1 MHIVVTGG
9 SGKLG
14 GAVVERLLDSGHQVT
29 NVDAR
34 PAPGSGAR
42 FLRVDLTDYGQ
53 VVEALTGIDDAYDAV
68 DAVVHLAAVPAPGLI
83 PNAATFANN
92 VPSTFHV
99 FQAAKLAGI
108 RKVVWASSET
118 VLGLPFDLPP
128 GVRAGRR
135 GRRQTQLD
143 LLARQARRGDDG
155 RAVLPLGPGPVDGRA
170 AVLQR
175 DARRD
180 YADFAGYTAD
190 KRRFNL
196 WSYIDARD
204 AAQAVSWR
212 WLQAARVEVF
222 VIASPDV
229 VPHVA
234 GSRRCL
240 PTVRLGAGHP
250 RARRARAPL
259 DIDKAGGLL
268 GYNPR
273 TAGGTASE
281 RSLSDPAGGHAR
293 MRSTGSHGLRTT
305 RQHRPRRLG
314 ARPRYA

>member
-14 GAVVERLLDSGHQVT
+14 GAVVERLLASGHQVT

-128 GVRAGRR
+128 AYV
-135 GRRQTQLD
+135 
-143 LLARQARRGDDG
+143 
-155 RAVLPLGPGPVDGRA
+155 PVDEAVAEPNSTYSLGKLVEETMA
-170 AVLQR
+170 AQFCRWDPDLSMVGLR
-175 DARRD
+175 FSNVMLVED

-190 KRRFNL
+190 QRRFNL

-204 AAQAVSWR
+204 AAQAVE
-212 WLQAARVEVF
+212 LALAYEPHGVEVF

-229 VPHVA
+229 VPHVPVA
-234 GSRRCL
+234 QLLADRFGE
-240 PTVRLGAGHP
+240 VRQTRELGEYES
-250 RARRARAPL
+250 PL
-259 DIDKAGGLL
+259 SIDKARALL
-268 GYNPR
+268 GY
-273 TAGGTASE
+273 
-281 RSLSDPAGGHAR
+281 DP
-293 MRSTGSHGLRTT
+293 
-305 RQHRPRRLG
+305 QHSWRDHV
-314 ARPRYA
+314 

>member
-14 GAVVERLLDSGHQVT
+14 GAVVERLLASGHQVT

-128 GVRAGRR
+128 AYV
-135 GRRQTQLD
+135 
-143 LLARQARRGDDG
+143 
-155 RAVLPLGPGPVDGRA
+155 PVDEAVAEPNSTYSLGKLVEETMA
-170 AVLQR
+170 AQFCRWDPDLSMVGLR
-175 DARRD
+175 FSNVMLEED

-190 KRRFNL
+190 QRRFNL

-204 AAQAVSWR
+204 AAQAVE
-212 WLQAARVEVF
+212 LALAYEPHGVEVF

-229 VPHVA
+229 VPHVPVA
-234 GSRRCL
+234 QLLADRFGGE
-240 PTVRLGAGHP
+240 VRHTRELGEYES
-250 RARRARAPL
+250 PL
-259 DIDKAGGLL
+259 SIDKARALL
-268 GYNPR
+268 GY
-273 TAGGTASE
+273 
-281 RSLSDPAGGHAR
+281 DP
-293 MRSTGSHGLRTT
+293 
-305 RQHRPRRLG
+305 QHSWRDHV
-314 ARPRYA
+314 

>member
-14 GAVVERLLDSGHQVT
+14 GAVVERLLASGHQVT

-128 GVRAGRR
+128 AYV
-135 GRRQTQLD
+135 
-143 LLARQARRGDDG
+143 
-155 RAVLPLGPGPVDGRA
+155 PVDEAVAEPNSTYSLGKFVEETMA
-170 AVLQR
+170 AQFCRWDPDLSMVGLR
-175 DARRD
+175 FSNVMLVED

-190 KRRFNL
+190 QRRFNL

-204 AAQAVSWR
+204 AAQAVE
-212 WLQAARVEVF
+212 LALAYEPHGVEVF

-229 VPHVA
+229 VPHVPVA
-234 GSRRCL
+234 QLLADRFGE
-240 PTVRLGAGHP
+240 VRQTRELGEYES
-250 RARRARAPL
+250 PL
-259 DIDKAGGLL
+259 SIDKARARL
-268 GYNPR
+268 GY
-273 TAGGTASE
+273 
-281 RSLSDPAGGHAR
+281 DP
-293 MRSTGSHGLRTT
+293 
-305 RQHRPRRLG
+305 QHSWRDHV
-314 ARPRYA
+314 

>member
-14 GAVVERLLDSGHQVT
+14 GAVVERLLASGHQVT

-99 FQAAKLAGI
+99 FQAAKLACI

-118 VLGLPFDLPP
+118 VLGLPFDVPP
-128 GVRAGRR
+128 AYV
-135 GRRQTQLD
+135 
-143 LLARQARRGDDG
+143 
-155 RAVLPLGPGPVDGRA
+155 PVDEAVAEPNSTYSLGKLVEETMA
-170 AVLQR
+170 AQFCRWDPDLSMVGLR
-175 DARRD
+175 FSNVMLVED
-180 YADFAGYTAD
+180 YAGFAGYTAD
-190 KRRFNL
+190 DRRFNL

-204 AAQAVSWR
+204 AAQAVE
-212 WLQAARVEVF
+212 LALAYEPHGVEVF

-229 VPHVA
+229 VPHVPVA
-234 GSRRCL
+234 QLLADRFGE
-240 PTVRLGAGHP
+240 VRHTRELGEYES
-250 RARRARAPL
+250 PL
-259 DIDKAGGLL
+259 SIDKARALL
-268 GYNPR
+268 GYNP
-273 TAGGTASE
+273 
-281 RSLSDPAGGHAR
+281 
-293 MRSTGSHGLRTT
+293 
-305 RQHRPRRLG
+305 QHSWRDHV
-314 ARPRYA
+314 

>member
-14 GAVVERLLDSGHQVT
+14 GAVVERLLASGHQVT

-42 FLRVDLTDYGQ
+42 FLRADLTDYGQ

-128 GVRAGRR
+128 AYV
-135 GRRQTQLD
+135 
-143 LLARQARRGDDG
+143 
-155 RAVLPLGPGPVDGRA
+155 PVDEAVAEPNSTYSLGKLVEETMA
-170 AVLQR
+170 AQFCRWDPDLSMVGLR
-175 DARRD
+175 FSNVMLVED
-180 YADFAGYTAD
+180 YADFAAYTAD
-190 KRRFNL
+190 QRRFNL

-204 AAQAVSWR
+204 AAQAVE
-212 WLQAARVEVF
+212 LALAYEPHGVEVF

-229 VPHVA
+229 VPHVPVEQLLA
-234 GSRRCL
+234 DRFGE
-240 PTVRLGAGHP
+240 VRHTRELGEFES
-250 RARRARAPL
+250 PL
-259 DIDKAGGLL
+259 SIDKARALL
-268 GYNPR
+268 GF
-273 TAGGTASE
+273 
-281 RSLSDPAGGHAR
+281 DPQHSWRDHA
-293 MRSTGSHGLRTT
+293 
-305 RQHRPRRLG
+305 
-314 ARPRYA
+314 

>member
-14 GAVVERLLDSGHQVT
+14 GAVVERLLASGHQVT
-29 NVDAR
+29 NVDRR

-118 VLGLPFDLPP
+118 VLGLPFDVPP
-128 GVRAGRR
+128 AYV
-135 GRRQTQLD
+135 
-143 LLARQARRGDDG
+143 
-155 RAVLPLGPGPVDGRA
+155 PVDEAVAEPNSTYSLGKLVEETMA
-170 AVLQR
+170 AQLCRWDPDLSMVGLR
-175 DARRD
+175 FSNVMLVED
-180 YADFAGYTAD
+180 YAAFAGYTAD
-190 KRRFNL
+190 QRRFNL

-204 AAQAVSWR
+204 AAQAVE
-212 WLQAARVEVF
+212 LALAYEPHGVEVF

-229 VPHVA
+229 VPHVPVA
-234 GSRRCL
+234 RLLADRFGE
-240 PTVRLGAGHP
+240 VRHTRELGEYES
-250 RARRARAPL
+250 PL
-259 DIDKAGGLL
+259 SIDKARALL
-268 GYNPR
+268 GYNP
-273 TAGGTASE
+273 
-281 RSLSDPAGGHAR
+281 
-293 MRSTGSHGLRTT
+293 
-305 RQHRPRRLG
+305 QHSWRDHV
-314 ARPRYA
+314 

>member
-14 GAVVERLLDSGHQVT
+14 GAVVERLLASGHQVT
-29 NVDAR
+29 NVDQR

-99 FQAAKLAGI
+99 FQAARLAGI

-118 VLGLPFDLPP
+118 VLGLPFELPP
-128 GVRAGRR
+128 AYV
-135 GRRQTQLD
+135 
-143 LLARQARRGDDG
+143 
-155 RAVLPLGPGPVDGRA
+155 PVDEAVAEPNSTYSLGKLVEETMA
-170 AVLQR
+170 AQFCRWDPDLSMVGLR
-175 DARRD
+175 FSNVMLVED
-180 YADFAGYTAD
+180 YADFAAYTAD
-190 KRRFNL
+190 QRRFNL

-204 AAQAVSWR
+204 AAQAVE
-212 WLQAARVEVF
+212 LALAYEPHGVEVF

-229 VPHVA
+229 VPHVPVEQLLA
-234 GSRRCL
+234 DRFGE
-240 PTVRLGAGHP
+240 VRHTRELGEFES
-250 RARRARAPL
+250 PL
-259 DIDKAGGLL
+259 SIDKARALL
-268 GYNPR
+268 GY
-273 TAGGTASE
+273 
-281 RSLSDPAGGHAR
+281 DP
-293 MRSTGSHGLRTT
+293 
-305 RQHRPRRLG
+305 QHSWRDHV
-314 ARPRYA
+314 

>member
-14 GAVVERLLDSGHQVT
+14 GAVVERLLASGHQVT

-53 VVEALTGIDDAYDAV
+53 VVEALTGIDDAYDTV

-83 PNAATFANN
+83 ANAATFANN

-128 GVRAGRR
+128 AYV
-135 GRRQTQLD
+135 
-143 LLARQARRGDDG
+143 
-155 RAVLPLGPGPVDGRA
+155 PVDEAVAEPNSTYSLGKLVEETMA
-170 AVLQR
+170 AQFCRWDPDLSMVGLR
-175 DARRD
+175 FSNVMLVED

-190 KRRFNL
+190 DRRFNL

-204 AAQAVSWR
+204 AAQAVE
-212 WLQAARVEVF
+212 LALAYEPHGVEVF

-229 VPHVA
+229 VPHVPVA
-234 GSRRCL
+234 QLLADRFGE
-240 PTVRLGAGHP
+240 VRHTRELGEYES
-250 RARRARAPL
+250 PL
-259 DIDKAGGLL
+259 SIDKARALL
-268 GYNPR
+268 GY
-273 TAGGTASE
+273 
-281 RSLSDPAGGHAR
+281 DP
-293 MRSTGSHGLRTT
+293 
-305 RQHRPRRLG
+305 QHSWRD
-314 ARPRYA
+314 AV

>member
-14 GAVVERLLDSGHQVT
+14 GAVVERLLASGHQVT

-128 GVRAGRR
+128 AYV
-135 GRRQTQLD
+135 
-143 LLARQARRGDDG
+143 
-155 RAVLPLGPGPVDGRA
+155 PVDEAVAEPNSTYSLGKLVEETMA
-170 AVLQR
+170 AQFCRWDPELSMVGLR
-175 DARRD
+175 FSNVMLVED
-180 YADFAGYTAD
+180 YADFAAYTAD
-190 KRRFNL
+190 QRRFNL

-204 AAQAVSWR
+204 AAQAVE
-212 WLQAARVEVF
+212 LALAYEPHGVEVF

-229 VPHVA
+229 VPHVPVA
-234 GSRRCL
+234 QLLADRFGE
-240 PTVRLGAGHP
+240 VRHTRELGEFES
-250 RARRARAPL
+250 PL
-259 DIDKAGGLL
+259 SIDKARALL
-268 GYNPR
+268 GY
-273 TAGGTASE
+273 
-281 RSLSDPAGGHAR
+281 DP
-293 MRSTGSHGLRTT
+293 
-305 RQHRPRRLG
+305 QHSWRDHV
-314 ARPRYA
+314 

>member
-14 GAVVERLLDSGHQVT
+14 GAVVERLLASGHRVT
-29 NVDAR
+29 NVDQR

-83 PNAATFANN
+83 ANAATFANN

-99 FQAAKLAGI
+99 FQAARLAGI

-128 GVRAGRR
+128 AYV
-135 GRRQTQLD
+135 
-143 LLARQARRGDDG
+143 
-155 RAVLPLGPGPVDGRA
+155 PVDEAVSEPNSTYSLGKLVEETMA
-170 AVLQR
+170 AQFCRWDPDLSMVGLR
-175 DARRD
+175 FSNVMLVED

-190 KRRFNL
+190 QRRFNL

-204 AAQAVSWR
+204 AAQAVE
-212 WLQAARVEVF
+212 LALAYEPHGVEVF

-229 VPHVA
+229 VPHVPVA
-234 GSRRCL
+234 QLLVERFGE
-240 PTVRLGAGHP
+240 VRHTRELGEYES
-250 RARRARAPL
+250 PL
-259 DIDKAGGLL
+259 SIDKARALL
-268 GYNPR
+268 GY
-273 TAGGTASE
+273 
-281 RSLSDPAGGHAR
+281 DP
-293 MRSTGSHGLRTT
+293 
-305 RQHRPRRLG
+305 QHSWRDHV
-314 ARPRYA
+314 

>member
-14 GAVVERLLDSGHQVT
+14 GAVVERLLASGHQVT

-53 VVEALTGIDDAYDAV
+53 VVEALTGIDDAYDTV

-83 PNAATFANN
+83 ANAATFANN

-128 GVRAGRR
+128 AYV
-135 GRRQTQLD
+135 
-143 LLARQARRGDDG
+143 
-155 RAVLPLGPGPVDGRA
+155 PVDEAVAEPNSTYSLGKLVEETMA
-170 AVLQR
+170 AQFCRWDPDLSMVGLR
-175 DARRD
+175 FSNVMLVED

-190 KRRFNL
+190 QRRFNL

-204 AAQAVSWR
+204 AAQAVE
-212 WLQAARVEVF
+212 LALAYEPHGVEVF

-229 VPHVA
+229 VPHVPVA
-234 GSRRCL
+234 QLLADRFGE
-240 PTVRLGAGHP
+240 VRHTRELGEYES
-250 RARRARAPL
+250 PL
-259 DIDKAGGLL
+259 SIDKARALL
-268 GYNPR
+268 GY
-273 TAGGTASE
+273 
-281 RSLSDPAGGHAR
+281 DP
-293 MRSTGSHGLRTT
+293 
-305 RQHRPRRLG
+305 QHSWRDHV
-314 ARPRYA
+314 

>member
-14 GAVVERLLDSGHQVT
+14 GAVVERLLASGHQVT

-128 GVRAGRR
+128 AYV
-135 GRRQTQLD
+135 
-143 LLARQARRGDDG
+143 
-155 RAVLPLGPGPVDGRA
+155 PVDEAVAEPNSTYSLGKLVEETMA
-170 AVLQR
+170 AQFCRWDPDLSMVGLR
-175 DARRD
+175 FSNVMLVED
-180 YADFAGYTAD
+180 YADFAAYTAD
-190 KRRFNL
+190 QRRFNL

-204 AAQAVSWR
+204 AAQAVE
-212 WLQAARVEVF
+212 LALAYEPHGVEVF

-229 VPHVA
+229 VPHVPVA
-234 GSRRCL
+234 QLLADRFGE
-240 PTVRLGAGHP
+240 VRHTRELGEFES
-250 RARRARAPL
+250 PL
-259 DIDKAGGLL
+259 SIDKARALL
-268 GYNPR
+268 GY
-273 TAGGTASE
+273 
-281 RSLSDPAGGHAR
+281 DP
-293 MRSTGSHGLRTT
+293 
-305 RQHRPRRLG
+305 QHSWRDHV
-314 ARPRYA
+314 

>member
-14 GAVVERLLDSGHQVT
+14 GAVVERLLASGHRVT
-29 NVDAR
+29 NVDQR
-34 PAPGSGAR
+34 PAPGSAAR

-118 VLGLPFDLPP
+118 VLGLPFDDAPAY
-128 GVRAGRR
+128 V
-135 GRRQTQLD
+135 
-143 LLARQARRGDDG
+143 
-155 RAVLPLGPGPVDGRA
+155 PVDEAVAEPNSTYSLGKLVEETMA
-170 AVLQR
+170 AQFCRWDPDLSMVGLR
-175 DARRD
+175 FSNVMLVED

-190 KRRFNL
+190 QRRFNL

-204 AAQAVSWR
+204 AAQAVE
-212 WLQAARVEVF
+212 LALAYEPHGVEVF

-229 VPHVA
+229 VPHVPVEQLLSDRF
-234 GSRRCL
+234 GQVEHTRE
-240 PTVRLGAGHP
+240 LGEYES
-250 RARRARAPL
+250 PL
-259 DIDKAGGLL
+259 SIDKARSLL
-268 GYNPR
+268 GY
-273 TAGGTASE
+273 
-281 RSLSDPAGGHAR
+281 DP
-293 MRSTGSHGLRTT
+293 
-305 RQHRPRRLG
+305 QHSWRDHV
-314 ARPRYA
+314 

>member
-14 GAVVERLLDSGHQVT
+14 GAVVERLLASGHQVT
-29 NVDAR
+29 NVDVR

-118 VLGLPFDLPP
+118 VLGLPFDVPP
-128 GVRAGRR
+128 AYV
-135 GRRQTQLD
+135 
-143 LLARQARRGDDG
+143 
-155 RAVLPLGPGPVDGRA
+155 PVDEAVAEPNSTYSLGKLVEETMA
-170 AVLQR
+170 AQFCRWDPDLSMVGLR
-175 DARRD
+175 FSNVMLVED
-180 YADFAGYTAD
+180 YAGFAGYTAD
-190 KRRFNL
+190 DRRFNL

-204 AAQAVSWR
+204 AAQAVE
-212 WLQAARVEVF
+212 LALAYEPHGVEVF

-229 VPHVA
+229 VPHVPVA
-234 GSRRCL
+234 QLLADRFGE
-240 PTVRLGAGHP
+240 VRHTRELGEYES
-250 RARRARAPL
+250 PL
-259 DIDKAGGLL
+259 SIDKARALL
-268 GYNPR
+268 GYNP
-273 TAGGTASE
+273 
-281 RSLSDPAGGHAR
+281 
-293 MRSTGSHGLRTT
+293 
-305 RQHRPRRLG
+305 QHSWRDHV
-314 ARPRYA
+314 